1 MIEVLIFVFALI
13 GTLFVWVII
22 STRRSVGY
30 IFCNATISAWE
41 ARLLSEARLM
51 ELAEAQ
57 GMVNIFSA
65 LEDTEYRPRLAEAT
79 KGDKV
84 DLILVERALRE
95 SLNARYREL
104 IKMVPEERKGT
115 ILRVLQ
121 RVDLWNLKTLITMIH
136 NKVPKEQ
143 RLQELIPSPTMPPE
157 RLEMLA
163 SAEDL
168 NGLLEFLRGSEQFE
182 VISTAFGDYEKRGL
196 IALLSALDKH
206 YYTSLWK
213 DVQAKRAQRSILEVM
228 IGYEIDSVN
237 IKLIL
242 RLKREGAPPDEID
255 KYIVRPSHELTDAML
270 KAMITAEDIRSAIQ
284 MIYNTTHGKVLAEA
298 LPQIEEK
305 GIPAAERALDEAY
318 LKLCKW
324 FGLTQ
329 FFGIAPVIS
338 FIHIKENEMRNLRA
352 IIRLKADGVEAPK
365 IKERIKRVPKI
376 GL

>member
-13 GTLFVWVII
+13 GALFVWVII
-22 STRRSVGY
+22 STRRSIGY

-57 GMVNIFSA
+57 GIVNIFSA
-65 LEDTEYRPRLAEAT
+65 LEDTEYRPRLAEVT

-84 DLILVERALRE
+84 DLIAVERALRE

-104 IKMVPEERKGT
+104 VSMVPNERKGT

-121 RVDLWNLKTLITMIH
+121 QVDLWNLKVLITMIH

-168 NGLLEFLRGSEQFE
+168 NGLLEFLRGSEQFD
-182 VISTAFGDYEKRGL
+182 VISAALGDYEKRGL

-213 DVQAKRAQRSILEVM
+213 DVRAKRAQRSILEVM

-242 RLKREGAPPDEID
+242 RLKQEGAPPDEID
-255 KYIVRPSHELTDAML
+255 KYVVRPSHELTDAML

-284 MIYNTTHGKVLAEA
+284 MIHNTTHGKVLAEA

-305 GIPAAERALDEAY
+305 GIPAAERVLDEAY
-318 LKLCKW
+318 LKLCRW

-352 IIRLKADGVEAPK
+352 IIRLKVDGVEAPK

>member
-1 MIEVLIFVFALI
+1 MTEILIFIFALI
-13 GTLFVWVII
+13 GALFVLVII
-22 STRRSVGY
+22 STRRSMGY

-51 ELAEAQ
+51 ELAEAP
-57 GMVNIFSA
+57 GIVNIFSA
-65 LEDTEYRPRLAEAT
+65 LEDTEYRPRLAEVT
-79 KGDKV
+79 KGGEV
-84 DLILVERALRE
+84 DMIAVERALRE
-95 SLNARYREL
+95 SLNVRYREL
-104 IKMVPEERKGT
+104 VAMVPKERKGT
-115 ILRVLQ
+115 VLRVLQ
-121 RVDLWNLKTLITMIH
+121 RVDLWNLKALITMIH

-163 SAEDL
+163 LAEDL
-168 NGLLEFLRGSEQFE
+168 NGLMEFLKGSEYFD
-182 VISTAFGDYEKRGL
+182 VISAALGDYEKRGL

-213 DVQAKRAQRSILEVM
+213 DVQAKRAQRSILRAMV
-228 IGYEIDSVN
+228 GYEIDSVN

-255 KYIVRPSHELTDAML
+255 RHLVRPSHELTDAML

-284 MIYNTTHGKVLAEA
+284 MIHITTHGKVLAEA

-318 LKLCKW
+318 LKLCRW
-324 FGLTQ
+324 LGLTQ

-338 FIHIKENEMRNLRA
+338 FINIKENEMRNLRA
-352 IIRLKADGVEAPK
+352 IIRLKADGVEPPK
-365 IKERIKRVPKI
+365 IKERIMRVPKI
-376 GL
+376 EL

>member
-1 MIEVLIFVFALI
+1 MIEILIFIFALI
-13 GTLFVWVII
+13 GALFVLVII
-22 STRRSVGY
+22 STRRSMGY

-51 ELAEAQ
+51 ELAEAP
-57 GMVNIFSA
+57 GIVNIFSA
-65 LEDTEYRPRLAEAT
+65 LEDTEYRPRLAEVT
-79 KGDKV
+79 KGGEV
-84 DLILVERALRE
+84 DMIAVERALRE
-95 SLNARYREL
+95 SLNVRYREL
-104 IKMVPEERKGT
+104 VAMVPKERKGT
-115 ILRVLQ
+115 VLRVLQ
-121 RVDLWNLKTLITMIH
+121 RVDLWNLKALITMIH

-163 SAEDL
+163 LAEDL
-168 NGLLEFLRGSEQFE
+168 NGLMEFLKGSEYFD
-182 VISTAFGDYEKRGL
+182 VISAALEDYEKRGL

-213 DVQAKRAQRSILEVM
+213 DVQAKRAQRSILKAMV
-228 IGYEIDSVN
+228 GYEIDSVN

-242 RLKREGAPPDEID
+242 RLKREGASPDEID
-255 KYIVRPSHELTDAML
+255 RYLVRPSHELTDTML

-284 MIYNTTHGKVLAEA
+284 MIHTTTHGKVLAEA

-318 LKLCKW
+318 LKLCRW

-352 IIRLKADGVEAPK
+352 IIRLKADGVEPQK
-365 IKERIKRVPKI
+365 IKERITRVPKI
-376 GL
+376 EL